1 MKPRER
7 ELPGW
12 FVAGRQPPMHP
23 LEIYPR
29 TRDFLQRGRRAPCSR
44 QVFHEHDDPP
54 GAVVSGLSQPLQA
67 QSWRTSSLTTSSSD
81 LAYDVHTTIGG
92 TASCTLLGIT
102 CCALSRH
109 GPPDGP
115 RKETESL
122 STSKTRTSTKAW
134 IWAVAAAVLAAVAVL
149 VIVLTLPK
157 GPSPS
162 ATAQK
167 FLQAVAAQDADAARS
182 LVDET
187 DERVDLA
194 LKNPRRTQR

>member
-1 MKPRER
+1 MV
-7 ELPGW
+7 L
-12 FVAGRQPPMHP
+12 V
-23 LEIYPR
+23 
-29 TRDFLQRGRRAPCSR
+29 RR
-44 QVFHEHDDPP
+44 
-54 GAVVSGLSQPLQA
+54 LM
-67 QSWRTSSLTTSSSD
+67 
-81 LAYDVHTTIGG
+81 
-92 TASCTLLGIT
+92 
-102 CCALSRH
+102 
-109 GPPDGP
+109 
-115 RKETESL
+115 SL

-167 FLQAVAAQDADAARS
+167 FLQAVAAQDADAAKS